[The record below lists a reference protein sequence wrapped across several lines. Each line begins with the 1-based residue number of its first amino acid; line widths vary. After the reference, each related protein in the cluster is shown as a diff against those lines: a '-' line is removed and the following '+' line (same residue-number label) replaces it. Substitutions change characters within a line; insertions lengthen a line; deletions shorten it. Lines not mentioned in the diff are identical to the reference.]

1 MTKERKLFE
10 EIRNTLISDFPK
22 VKAGKMMSSEAI
34 HFDDKVFAFISRK
47 DKMVFKLGKDFDVR
61 QFDYPVTPFSPFK
74 TKAPLSGWYEVD
86 FEYRHRWE
94 EMAHLSLELINH

>member
-74 TKAPLSGWYEVD
+74 TKAPLSGWYEAD